1 MVNILNKVVHFHVNS
16 FINFAY
22 ATGTVV
28 KRKRGKL
35 LADLAQPGDEI
46 LVARGG
52 QGGVS
57 HPFFFFQ
64 HLVSVVLNIEVDAFG
79 YTDDLSFLIFHEI
92 SVLVID

>member
-57 HPFFFFQ
+57 HPFFFFPASCICGTQ
-64 HLVSVVLNIEVDAFG
+64 
-79 YTDDLSFLIFHEI
+79 Y
-92 SVLVID
+92 